1 MNGPDWRRL
10 HGKAFEGRRVLVTG
24 GAGFIGS
31 HLIEALL
38 VLGAEVVALD
48 DLSGGSWDNL
58 APFGDDVRKITASV
72 TDADAV
78 RQAVKGCTYAFHEA
92 ALASVPQSV
101 AEPQRYYDVN
111 LNGTL
116 VVATAAREAG
126 VRRLVFAGSSS
137 AYGDPPGEERA
148 PKHEALPPLP
158 LSPYA
163 SSKTA
168 CEELLRAWSHSY
180 GLDTAVLRYF
190 NVFGHRQNANSAY
203 AAVIAAF
210 AKALAEGRR
219 PIIFGDGEQTRD
231 FVFVQNVVH
240 ANLLA
245 ARHPGPLVG
254 EIFNV
259 ATGATVTVNELFRG
273 MAREMGKGDAQVE
286 YRPPRTGDVRHSSAD
301 VSKAKRALGYEPIVS
316 FEEGLRTTV
325 QWYGSHR

>member
-1 MNGPDWRRL
+1 
-10 HGKAFEGRRVLVTG
+10 VLVTG

-38 VLGAEVVALD
+38 VLGTEVVALD
-48 DLSGGSWDNL
+48 DLSGGSWENL
-58 APFGDDVRKITASV
+58 AHFGDGVRKITASV
-72 TDADAV
+72 TDAHAV
-78 RQAVKGCTYAFHEA
+78 REAIKGCAYAFHEA

-116 VVATAAREAG
+116 AVATAAKEAG

-137 AYGDPPGEERA
+137 AYGDPPGQEKTS
-148 PKHEALPPLP
+148 KHEALPPMP

-210 AKALAEGRR
+210 ARALAEGRR

-245 ARHPGPLVG
+245 ARHAGPVTG

-259 ATGATVTVNELFRG
+259 ATGSTVTVNELFRG
-273 MAREMGKGDAQVE
+273 MAHATGKGDVRPE

-301 VSKAKRALGYEPIVS
+301 ISKAKRVLGYEPIVS
-316 FEEGLRTTV
+316 FEEGLKVTV
-325 QWYGSHR
+325 AWYGGKG

>member
-1 MNGPDWRRL
+1 MFDWRRL
-10 HGKAFEGRRVLVTG
+10 HHDHFRGQRVLVTG

-38 VLGAEVVALD
+38 ALGAEVVALD
-48 DLSGGSWDNL
+48 DLSGGSWENL
-58 APFGDDVRKITASV
+58 AGFGDAARKITASV
-72 TDADAV
+72 TDAHAVGEAV
-78 RQAVKGCTYAFHEA
+78 RGCRYVFHEA

-101 AEPQRYYDVN
+101 AEPRRYYDGN

-116 VVATAAREAG
+116 VVANAAKDAG
-126 VRRLVFAGSSS
+126 VQRVVFAGSSS
-137 AYGDPPGEERA
+137 AYGDPPDQA
-148 PKHEALPPLP
+148 PKHEGLPPLP
-158 LSPYA
+158 VSPYA

-180 GLDTAVLRYF
+180 GLDSAVLRYF

-210 AKALAEGRR
+210 ANALAQGRR
-219 PIIFGDGEQTRD
+219 PVIFGDGEQTRD

-245 ARHPGPLVG
+245 ARYAQPLRG

-273 MAREMGKGDAQVE
+273 IAVAMGKPDVRPE

-301 VSKAKRALGYEPIVS
+301 VGKAKRVLGYEPIVS
-316 FEEGLRTTV
+316 FESGLRTTV
-325 QWYGSHR
+325 AWYGSQP